1 MGSNGKAP
9 TWPGHQ
15 TPGPAQGKKVPI
27 SINPEERRV
36 GWGVARLR
44 RAFRPASPGHPR
56 PGFPKDTLI
65 HAVFPW
71 GARLSPDAEPEVKD
85 CSVSCPGVPQD
96 AGPRKKG
103 RASKKVP
110 LRQKLNRK
118 MLKKLLIKLWKLLV
132 RRCWTMGGRSGDL
145 ESGCPDTA
153 LGTSGSAL
161 CLVSLKDPKKT
172 TTLGLAPSPISLP
185 FPPHLPLH
193 LPTHLPGAHQQ
204 GRGCP
209 TEWQL
214 QGPLLAPD

>member
-1 MGSNGKAP
+1 MVRPPLGLGIRP
-9 TWPGHQ
+9 QDPPMVRRLT
-15 TPGPAQGKKVPI
+15 I

-56 PGFPKDTLI
+56 PGFPKDTPV

-71 GARLSPDAEPEVKD
+71 GARLSPDAEPGVKG

-96 AGPRKKG
+96 AGRRKKG

-145 ESGCPDTA
+145 ESRCPDTA

-172 TTLGLAPSPISLP
+172 TTLGLDPSPISLP

-193 LPTHLPGAHQQ
+193 LPTLPSSWGS
-204 GRGCP
+204 
-209 TEWQL
+209 
-214 QGPLLAPD
+214 LAGKGVSY